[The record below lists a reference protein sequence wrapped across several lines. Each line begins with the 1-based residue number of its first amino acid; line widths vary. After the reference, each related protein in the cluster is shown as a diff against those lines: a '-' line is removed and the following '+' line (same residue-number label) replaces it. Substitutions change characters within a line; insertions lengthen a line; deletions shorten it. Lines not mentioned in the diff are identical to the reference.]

1 MIELDLI
8 QVNASSP
15 YPVSFDTATHLYK
28 FVSDYGVSFSVAFE
42 KMIYWI
48 AESHISSH

>member
-42 KMIYWI
+42 KNDLLDSG
-48 AESHISSH
+48 ESY